1 MVTIVVDS
9 GRLRWHIGYA
19 GDDSAT
25 CFSPGDSELLAYH
38 DEAALQ
44 DRWQENVSL
53 LADFVRQDI
62 RRREQHQEVQ
72 SVEHEPFD
80 GCVLFT
86 CSACDDSESKHVRD
100 IMAMAFAP
108 DSDLGIS
115 HVDIVPQEIL
125 MLYSSGR
132 TTGLVVNLGVDVT
145 IVGVYEGHLLGET
158 VRRAPMVASE
168 DVYIA
173 DAAKWEERTQLAGLV
188 SEALE
193 AAPVDVRRDLA
204 GNIVVGG
211 GRWGGWPGFKD
222 HLKARLDVQWDAA
235 HPPDQGHGSR
245 RVKVT
250 MPPEAGQ
257 SAWLGGS
264 ILASLG
270 VSKSFMRNRES
281 WCASDPSGIKPSD
294 LADRWKPAWLA
305 LPPDRALDSDARM
318 ALARERVRA
327 APSLCATLPADLQDA
342 VAERVAQL
350 RDLDV
355 PAIRTTA
362 YLPPPEVVGAAALEE
377 RLGRARILAAER
389 SVASAAAAQG
399 ASRSTR
405 GHDSP
410 PQPLEGQRRPSASI
424 IFSRDGVLVEGAVDQ
439 AAVGEQGQSGGAPL
453 AWLAKCAE
461 EFGAKVA
468 AGERWLV
475 KPVPQPWRG
484 NHGNHGYRVGDTMRY
499 TPPLWRW
506 LTRRPH
512 D

>member
-1 MVTIVVDS
+1 MVAIVVDS

-25 CFSPGDSELLAYH
+25 CFSPGNSELLAHH

-53 LADFVRQDI
+53 LADYIRQDI

-72 SVEHEPFD
+72 SVDEDEHFD

-86 CSACDDSESKHVRD
+86 CSACDDSESKHVLN
-100 IMAMAFAP
+100 IMGMVFAP
-108 DSDLGIS
+108 EGDQGDLGDLGIS
-115 HVDIVPQEIL
+115 HIDIVPQEIL
-125 MLYSSGR
+125 MLYNSGR

-145 IVGVYEGHLLGET
+145 IVGVYEGHVLGET

-168 DVYIA
+168 DVYVA
-173 DAAKWEERTQLAGLV
+173 DAAKWEERTQLAALV

-204 GNIVVGG
+204 GNVVVGG

-222 HLKARLDVQWDAA
+222 HLKARLDAQWAAA

-245 RVKVT
+245 PVKVI

-257 SAWLGGS
+257 SAWIGGS

-270 VSKSFMRNRES
+270 AYKNAFMRKRES
-281 WCASDPSGIKPSD
+281 WCASDPSGSEPSD
-294 LADRWKPAWLA
+294 LADHWKPAWLA
-305 LPPDRALDSDARM
+305 LPPDRAMDYDARM

-350 RDLDV
+350 RYPDV

-389 SVASAAAAQG
+389 SVASVAAAQD
-399 ASRSTR
+399 APRSTR
-405 GHDSP
+405 GHESP
-410 PQPLEGQRRPSASI
+410 PQTLEGQRRPPASI
-424 IFSRDGVLVEGAVDQ
+424 VFSRNGSPCGVDQ
-439 AAVGEQGQSGGAPL
+439 VAVGEQGQSGGAPL
-453 AWLAKCAE
+453 AWLARCARE
-461 EFGAKVA
+461 LAAKVA

-475 KPVPQPWRG
+475 KPVPQPSRG
-484 NHGNHGYRVGDTMRY
+484 YHANYGYRVGDTMF
-499 TPPLWRW
+499 
-506 LTRRPH
+506 TRPR
-512 D
+512 